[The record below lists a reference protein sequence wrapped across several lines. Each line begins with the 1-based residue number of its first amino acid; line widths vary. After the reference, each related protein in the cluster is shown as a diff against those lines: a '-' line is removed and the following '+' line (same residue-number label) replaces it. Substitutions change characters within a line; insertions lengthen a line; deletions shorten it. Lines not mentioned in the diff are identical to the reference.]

1 MTIRKSMYWL
11 SRAAVAAVVA
21 VAAAGSALAQQ
32 PAPARPAAGGNVP
45 DGRVAVIYVAAFPE
59 KVAELKR
66 SIDGLNTRFEPRT
79 KDLQQLRDQ
88 IAGIEAQVKQG
99 TVAPA
104 QQAQLSERY
113 EQLKRDYERKSEDLK
128 IEAQKAYESSTG
140 PIQTKLRAALDR
152 YAAEKGVVLVIEIGG
167 ALNIG
172 SIFFAAE
179 GTNITDD
186 FINTYNK
193 ANP

>member
-1 MTIRKSMYWL
+1 VKTHNFPHWL
-11 SRAAVAAVVA
+11 SRLALAAAVAVVA
-21 VAAAGSALAQQ
+21 AGTTLAQQ
-32 PAPARPAAGGNVP
+32 PAPRPAPGGNVP
-45 DGRVAVIYVAAFPE
+45 DGRIAVIYVAAFPE

-66 SIDGLNTRFEPRT
+66 AVDALNTKFEPRT
-79 KDLQQLRDQ
+79 KELQQLRDQ
-88 IAGIEAQVKQG
+88 IAGIEAQIQQG
-99 TVAPA
+99 TVPPA
-104 QQAQLSERY
+104 QQAQLSDRY
-113 EQLKRDYERKSEDLK
+113 GQLKRDYERRSEDLK
-128 IEAQKAYESSTG
+128 LEAQKSYQASTG
-140 PIQTKLRAALDR
+140 PIQNKLRAALDR

-186 FINTYNK
+186 FINTYNR

>member
-1 MTIRKSMYWL
+1 VTIRKSMHWL

-45 DGRVAVIYVAAFPE
+45 DGRIAVIYVAAFPE

-66 SIDGLNTRFEPRT
+66 AIDGLNTRFEPRT

-113 EQLKRDYERKSEDLK
+113 EQLKRDYERKTEDLK
-128 IEAQKAYESSTG
+128 VEAQNAYESSTG

-152 YAAEKGVVLVIEIGG
+152 YAAEKGVVLIIEIGG

-186 FINTYNK
+186 FINAYNK

>member
-1 MTIRKSMYWL
+1 MYWL

-45 DGRVAVIYVAAFPE
+45 DGRIAVIYVAAFPE

-152 YAAEKGVVLVIEIGG
+152 YAAEKGVVLIIEIGG